1 MYSSHQSWTPVVN
14 SAVEAYS
21 AQDFELVQDLKNI
34 LFKALERDAE
44 AGELDYVLVAGL
56 DRIARCY
63 TLDRKYDKAEE
74 IQLKILNT
82 QKTVLGASST
92 EILNTAMKL
101 CNLAYAKSFNVPAY
115 QKVEWRAA
123 A

>member
-14 SAVEAYS
+14 SAVEAYY
-21 AQDFELVQDLKNI
+21 AKDFELLHDLKRI
-34 LFKALERDAE
+34 LFKALERDAD

-63 TLDRKYDKAEE
+63 TLDRKYEKAED
-74 IQLKILNT
+74 IQNRILDA
-82 QKTVLGASST
+82 QKASLGNNST

-101 CNLAYAKSFNVPAY
+101 CNLAYAKNYNVPALR
-115 QKVEWRAA
+115 KADLGKAA
-123 A
+123 